1 MGCIA
6 CAEFAGRL
14 PSYDTSGERAR
25 LSRRGSC
32 QDAGTSETAAGATV
46 AGCAAAGATAACFGG
61 RERRWPVTMMAT
73 EPTMIAPPATMFM
86 LNDSRPISTPRNTAM
101 TGLTYAYVATTSLD
115 GL

>member
-1 MGCIA
+1 M
-6 CAEFAGRL
+6 RQW
-14 PSYDTSGERAR
+14 AR
-25 LSRRGSC
+25 MHRPP
-32 QDAGTSETAAGATV
+32 DHVMSETAAGCAGATV

-101 TGLTYAYVATTSLD
+101 TGLTYAYVATTSL
-115 GL
+115 GSLLLA